1 MEEDASVST
10 RAPLAPYTDYQTWV
24 LGSSVYKPIGVGSY
38 VYAVDNRFIKDPD
51 FQSGD
56 ERLIQEV

>member
-10 RAPLAPYTDYQTWV
+10 RAPLAPYTDYQTRV
-24 LGSSVYKPIGVGSY
+24 LGGRVYKPIAAGSY

-51 FQSGD
+51 FQSGG
-56 ERLIQEV
+56 EGLTQEV